1 MSQWAVCSPAWRFL
15 YHVIVNCKGPICG
28 IRTIMT
34 ISNRGNDCYNVA
46 ALVIFTI
53 HMLCSPGPSFNAL
66 IWRSTE
72 TSEIDEIMIISFP
85 LFSGWRHHGF
95 LIILCTQNSR
105 LPLKLTDYNYKNRNW
120 KEHIKPPSRKT
131 ANATTGWCKQLILEA
146 TECHTESLLPTV
158 IKEVCIT
165 F

>member
-1 MSQWAVCSPAWRFL
+1 MFPSSR
-15 YHVIVNCKGPICG
+15 VIICG

-131 ANATTGWCKQLILEA
+131 ANATTGWCKQLIRGNRMPYRISASNSHKRGMYHILKMRQF
-146 TECHTESLLPTV
+146 LDP
-158 IKEVCIT
+158 